1 MLSKFARSLVLMLAM
16 AGMSGTVL
24 SVSSIAQE
32 KAKDTKKDDAKKD
45 TKKDAK
51 DSKDDTKKDTKKAA
65 VAKASIVK
73 IGEGK
78 DGKFRFSI
86 YNADGEFLAM
96 SGANTFDSKA
106 DAVKGLE
113 ELKAALKE
121 TKVEYLESKKVKDK
135 EKDKDK

>member
-1 MLSKFARSLVLMLAM
+1 MLAM

-32 KAKDTKKDDAKKD
+32 KAKDTKKDD
-45 TKKDAK
+45 
-51 DSKDDTKKDTKKAA
+51 TKKAA
-65 VAKASIVK
+65 VKASIVK

-86 YNADGEFLAM
+86 YNAEGEFLAM

>member
-1 MLSKFARSLVLMLAM
+1 MLAM